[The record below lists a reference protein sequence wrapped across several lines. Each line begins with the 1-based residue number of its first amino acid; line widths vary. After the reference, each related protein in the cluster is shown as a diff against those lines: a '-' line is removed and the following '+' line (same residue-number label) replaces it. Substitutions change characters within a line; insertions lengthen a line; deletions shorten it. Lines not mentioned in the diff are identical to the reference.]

1 MGHPRA
7 GIGGV
12 EGAMLGERDKYK
24 QSLGYRCRPL
34 VPSLSLT
41 SWNPCSKEPWGWL
54 CKRCGHCLSLLMDQ
68 SLLQGLESGV
78 AQ

>member
-1 MGHPRA
+1 MGHLLA

-12 EGAMLGERDKYK
+12 EGVMPGERDKYK
-24 QSLGYRCRPL
+24 QSLGYWRRPP
-34 VPSLSLT
+34 VPGWSLT

-54 CKRCGHCLSLLMDQ
+54 CAGCGHGLSLLMDQ
-68 SLLQGLESGV
+68 SLLRGLESGV